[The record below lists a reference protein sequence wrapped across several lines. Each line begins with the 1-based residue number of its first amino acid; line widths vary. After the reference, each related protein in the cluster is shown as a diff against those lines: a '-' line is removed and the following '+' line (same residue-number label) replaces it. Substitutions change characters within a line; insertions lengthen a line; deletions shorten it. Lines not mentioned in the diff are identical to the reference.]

1 MISSSSLAVVSVR
14 PRNECFRRPAPTSR
28 RSRSTRPRR
37 TVTAGISLALVAA
50 ILILAVPS
58 ERASASPPRGV
69 QAWLDDVSAS
79 GVPAMAVVVTRGNDV
94 EVETGAGQIDGHPVD
109 EHTPFRI
116 ESLSKS
122 FTATAVMQLVEDKRV
137 DLDSPAMQY
146 LPDLRLNDER
156 AETIKVRE
164 LLNQSSGLADATLGF
179 NQYGVGPK
187 SPREAG
193 ALLSRSSLDFAPGS
207 DWAYSNPNYWL
218 CAWLIEEVSG
228 MDLGTYLQQE
238 VLGPLGM
245 KETTSAPTSAQVQG
259 VPGNAH
265 AYGLPIHVD
274 APDAMVAGAGGV
286 TSTAHDMG
294 IWLRFQHGAL
304 PEGEAVLS
312 TQMRDEMHRRQAP
325 EDGLYALGW
334 WSGPPADGGVERVS
348 HSGVGAGTS
357 AYQGLFPDEVGVA
370 VLQAS
375 AAPEA
380 YDVAA
385 ALYEWSS
392 TGKFEGAPSVPGPG
406 RDIMIT
412 LIALALLALCA
423 RGISRSRRWA
433 TGAGKIRAA
442 IALGSGAT
450 MATVMFTIP
459 IWGSA
464 MLGRTAAWPVLFAG
478 APIPVVAILV
488 VAVGLCLLTIVH
500 LAHLLPVTAAY
511 HRRTRPALD

>member
-1 MISSSSLAVVSVR
+1 MILFRSISAVSVR
-14 PRNECFRRPAPTSR
+14 PQHERFRRLAQTNR
-28 RSRSTRPRR
+28 RSRATRPRR
-37 TVTAGISLALVAA
+37 IVTAGLSLALVAA

-58 ERASASPPRGV
+58 PRASAAPPGVV
-69 QAWLDDVSAS
+69 QAWLDEVSAS
-79 GVPAMAVVVTRGNDV
+79 GVPAMAVVVTRGDHV
-94 EVETGAGQIDGHPVD
+94 EVEIGAGQIDGHPVD

-116 ESLSKS
+116 ASLSKS
-122 FTATAVMQLVEDKRV
+122 FTATAVMQLVEEERV
-137 DLDSPAMQY
+137 NLDSPAKQY
-146 LPDLRLNDER
+146 LPDLQLKDER
-156 AETIKVRE
+156 AETITVRE
-164 LLNQSSGLADATLGF
+164 LLNQSSGLSDATLGF
-179 NQYGVGPK
+179 NQYAVGPK

-193 ALLSRSSLDFAPGS
+193 ALLSRSNLGFNPGS

-218 CAWLIEEVSG
+218 CAWLIEEVTG
-228 MDLGTYLQQE
+228 MDLANYLQRKI
-238 VLGPLGM
+238 LGPLGM
-245 KETTSAPTSAQVQG
+245 KETMSATTSAQVQG

-265 AYGLPIHVD
+265 AYGLPIQID
-274 APDAMVAGAGGV
+274 APDFMVAGSGGM

-304 PEGEAVLS
+304 PGGEAILS
-312 TQMRDEMHRRQAP
+312 SQMRDEMHRRQAP

-380 YDVAA
+380 YAVAA

-392 TGKFEGAPSVPGPG
+392 TGKFDGAPSVPGPG
-406 RDIMIT
+406 RDIIIT

-433 TGAGKIRAA
+433 TGAGKTRAA
-442 IALGSGAT
+442 IVLGSGAV
-450 MATVMFTIP
+450 MATMMFSIP
-459 IWGSA
+459 VWGSA
-464 MLGRTAAWPVLFAG
+464 LLGRTAAWPVLFAG
-478 APIPVVAILV
+478 APIPVIAILV
-488 VAVGLCLLTIVH
+488 VTVGFCLLTIVR
-500 LAHLLPVTAAY
+500 LVHLLQDAAAY
-511 HRRTRPALD
+511 HRRTRPPLD